1 MLYFLLTVS
10 SHAYSQLWK
19 LAVGSFEFA
28 PSVAEKLPNRFLL
41 GSIASENGEAATADT
56 DGK

>member
-1 MLYFLLTVS
+1 M
-10 SHAYSQLWK
+10 
-19 LAVGSFEFA
+19 AVGSFEFA

-56 DGK
+56 DGKWQCLLLFLGYK